1 MKRLLTLL
9 VCCALGVSTLS
20 AQKVRVMSYNVKNGI
35 GMDKVKDISR
45 CAEVIRKV
53 KPDVVAIQEVDSMTR
68 RNKKDVLAELAEKS
82 GGYHAY
88 FGKAIDY
95 KGGSYGVGV
104 LSKKPAL
111 SVKTYP
117 LPNHREAR
125 VLLVVEYEKYYMLC
139 THLSG
144 VPRKLGRGVQVDII
158 RDVVSKLDKP
168 VFIAGDTNARP
179 TSAPMKAFKE
189 FATVLSDESKMTAP
203 SHKPSKCIDYILGAK
218 GSFKVR
224 RERVM
229 YGCLYSDH
237 LPLYVDVKILK
248 PKRKR

>member
-1 MKRLLTLL
+1 MKKLFLILAIL
-9 VCCALGVSTLS
+9 AVGISTAS

-45 CAEVIRKV
+45 CAEVIRKA

-68 RNKKDVLAELAEKS
+68 RNKKEVLGELAEKS

-95 KGGSYGVGV
+95 KGGAYGVGV

-111 SVKTYP
+111 SVKSYP
-117 LPNHREAR
+117 LPNDKEAR

-144 VPRKLGRGVQVDII
+144 VPKKLGRGIQVDII

-168 VFIAGDTNARP
+168 AFIAGDMNARP
-179 TSAPMKAFKE
+179 TSAPMMAFKE
-189 FATVLSDESKMTAP
+189 FSTVLTDESKMTAP
-203 SHKPSKCIDYILGAK
+203 SHKPGKCIDYILGAN
-218 GSFKVR
+218 GSFKVK
-224 RERVM
+224 REKVM

-237 LPLYVDVKILK
+237 LPVYVDVKILK
-248 PKRKR
+248 QKRKK

>member
-1 MKRLLTLL
+1 MKRLLIIL
-9 VCCALGVSTLS
+9 VCCVVGVTAS

-35 GMDKVKDISR
+35 GMDGVKNIER
-45 CAEVIRKV
+45 CVDVIRKA
-53 KPDVVAIQEVDSMTR
+53 KPDVVAIQEVDSITR
-68 RNKKDVLAELAEKS
+68 RNKYYVLGKMGDLL
-82 GGYHAY
+82 GYHAY
-88 FGKAIDY
+88 FGKAISY

-144 VPRKLGRGVQVDII
+144 VPRKLGRGIQVDII
-158 RDVVSKLDKP
+158 RDVVAKLDKP
-168 VFIAGDTNARP
+168 AFIAGDTNALP
-179 TSAPMKAFKE
+179 TSAPMMAFKE
-189 FATVLSDESKMTAP
+189 FATILSDESKLTAP
-203 SHKPSKCIDYILGAK
+203 SHKPGKCIDYVMGAN
-218 GSFKVR
+218 GSFKVKR
-224 RERVM
+224 DVVF
-229 YGCLYSDH
+229 YGNQSSDH

-248 PKRKR
+248 QKKKR

>member
-1 MKRLLTLL
+1 MKRLLILL
-9 VCCALGVSTLS
+9 VCCAMGVSTLS

-35 GMDKVKDISR
+35 GMDGVKDISR
-45 CAEVIRKV
+45 CVDAIRKV
-53 KPDVVAIQEVDSMTR
+53 KPDVVAIQEVDSITR
-68 RNKKDVLAELAEKS
+68 RNKYDVLGKMGELL
-82 GGYHAY
+82 GYHAY

-111 SVKTYP
+111 SVNTYP

-144 VPRKLGRGVQVDII
+144 VPRKLGRGIQVDII

-168 VFIAGDTNARP
+168 AFIAGDTNALP
-179 TSAPMKAFKE
+179 TSAPMMAFKE
-189 FATVLSDESKMTAP
+189 FATVLSDESKLTAP
-203 SHKPSKCIDYILGAK
+203 SHKPGKCIDYIMGAN
-218 GSFKVR
+218 GEFKVKR
-224 RERVM
+224 YKVQ

-237 LPLYVDVKILK
+237 LPIYVDVKILK
-248 PKRKR
+248 PKKR